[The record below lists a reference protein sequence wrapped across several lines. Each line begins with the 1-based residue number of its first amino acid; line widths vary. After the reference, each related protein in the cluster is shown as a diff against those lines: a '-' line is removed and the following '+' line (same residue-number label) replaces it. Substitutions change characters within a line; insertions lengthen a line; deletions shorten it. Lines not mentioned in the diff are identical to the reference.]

1 MAKPNPLT
9 LSPHAASFISAALRH
24 IRDAEHL
31 LESPSAHC
39 SPDQAYHLAGFAP
52 ECARK
57 GTLSLR
63 WLDHLIGHAVDPFSE
78 ELLELAIALDPIAH
92 RYNPLAYATRYPTLV
107 GWTVDA
113 RYEHTGTRKVPEAT
127 AICAEAREA
136 VDAVV
141 IALWADG
148 RLPDKDTPW

>member
-1 MAKPNPLT
+1 MAKPSSLT
-9 LSPHAASFISAALRH
+9 LSPLAANLISAALRH

-31 LESPSAHC
+31 LAAGPDHM

-63 WLDHLIGHAVDPFSE
+63 WLDHSIGHGVDAFSE
-78 ELLELAIALDPIAH
+78 EMLKFAIALDPVAH
-92 RYNPLAYATRYPTLV
+92 RYDPLAYATRYPTLV
-107 GWTVDA
+107 RWTVDA
-113 RYEHTGTRKVPEAT
+113 RYEHTGTRKAPEAT

-141 IALWADG
+141 VALWADG
-148 RLPDKDTPW
+148 RLPTKDTPW